1 MVARDFN
8 FYPLEGKDA
17 LDMKQKVA
25 DLKHEELRLVR
36 KTGNT
41 AMMNTSSTESTEIV
55 PSTFL
60 FTRETAGTYCE
71 YKVIKTNDRG
81 KRQER
86 IIVCVIPISFYCH
99 CHQLSYSIC
108 TPWVMGHGHEC
119 VCICHH
125 IIGY

>member
-36 KTGNT
+36 KTG
-41 AMMNTSSTESTEIV
+41 TSGSNNGQANAGVESTEIAL
-55 PSTFL
+55 SSFL
-60 FTRETAGTYCE
+60 FTKETAGTYCE

-86 IIVCVIPISFYCH
+86 ILVCSDNPMHPY
-99 CHQLSYSIC
+99 
-108 TPWVMGHGHEC
+108 TPLFMSC
-119 VCICHH
+119 
-125 IIGY
+125 